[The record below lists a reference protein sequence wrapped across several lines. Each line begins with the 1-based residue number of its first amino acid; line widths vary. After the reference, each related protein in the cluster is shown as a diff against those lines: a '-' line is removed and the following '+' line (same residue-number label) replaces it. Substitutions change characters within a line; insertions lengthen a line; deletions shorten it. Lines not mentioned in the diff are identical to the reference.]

1 MKVYLVDI
9 YLANNLGDD
18 MFLDHLAKSFP
29 NTVFVPFYPG
39 NKYDDFF
46 QQYKNIRKFRY
57 NLFDKICTRLG
68 TANKLQDY
76 KAMAKKYDGVLF
88 IGGGIFRE
96 ESYWKS
102 VFDYRSAITDAFKAQ
117 KKEAHLIGSNFGPF
131 YSSEFKDLHHDLF
144 SKFTSASFRD
154 LKSYSLF
161 SSIPHVSYAPDV
173 LWDFNLPAVKTDNK
187 TVGISII
194 DPNHKSGLEN
204 YLERYV
210 TAHKNVVLEYLKNG
224 YKVKLF
230 SFCETEG
237 DLKVANEIASVASE
251 QIEVCNYDRNIQKFL
266 VEFGSCSEII
276 AARFHAVTIAMK
288 FKIPVLPV
296 IYGDKTRN
304 LLEDLNFRNAII
316 EFDNLQDIKMIDTQN
331 YIKPELTTFIERA
344 NQHFNF
350 I

>member
-9 YLANNLGDD
+9 YLASNLGDD

-29 NTVFVPFYPG
+29 DTVFVPFYPG

-76 KAMAKKYDGVLF
+76 KAMAKKYDGLLF
-88 IGGGIFRE
+88 FGGGIFRE

-102 VFDYRSAITDAFKAQ
+102 VFEYRNDITDAFKAE
-117 KKEAHLIGSNFGPF
+117 KKVVQLIGSNFGPS
-131 YSSEFKDLHHDLF
+131 YSSEFQELHHYLF
-144 SKFTSASFRD
+144 SKFTSVSFRD

-173 LWDFNLPAVKTDNK
+173 LWDFKLPEVKSHNK

-204 YLERYV
+204 YTERYV
-210 TAHKNVVLEYLKNG
+210 TAHKNVVKDYLKNG

-230 SFCETEG
+230 SFCEVEG
-237 DLKVANEIASVASE
+237 DLKIAKEIANVAVE

-288 FKIPVLPV
+288 FKIPVLPI

-304 LLEDLNFRNAII
+304 LLEDLNFRNEII
-316 EFDNLQDIKMIDTQN
+316 EFDKLYDMKMIDTQN
-331 YIKPELTTFIERA
+331 YIKPELTEFIERA
-344 NQHFNF
+344 HEHFNC